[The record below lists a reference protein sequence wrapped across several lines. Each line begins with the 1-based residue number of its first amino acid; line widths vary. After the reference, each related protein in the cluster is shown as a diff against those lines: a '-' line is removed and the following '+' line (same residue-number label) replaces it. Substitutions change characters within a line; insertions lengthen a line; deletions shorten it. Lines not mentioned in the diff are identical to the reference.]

1 MTGAFEEINNITRVD
16 GLFIADRDDII
27 TYNIVGKGERSFVNI
42 DISSR
47 DYVQRTRES
56 SSSVISEGYRGI
68 DGILRIAITYPI
80 VNRDTNQ
87 YIGLVGVQMPAVE
100 FFRRYGNVYDI
111 ESQYLA
117 VLDRGSIQ
125 LAHPVES
132 FIGTPFFGNLTQE
145 ATGNNSILNNLI
157 QTVMSGQAGS
167 AIYEFRN
174 QERLNTGY
182 PISMGARPE
191 YFIFM
196 ITPTEEIYAHI
207 SDVLFAERLKMLS
220 LIIGAAAAIFVLIIF
235 LVKWNGILNSQV
247 KRRTK
252 ELEESND
259 QLKYHDKLKEEFVN
273 TAAHELRTPIQPILG
288 VSELLTSEASDPKL
302 LRSLDIITRNAKRL
316 QRLADDVLD
325 VSRIESES
333 LVLRK
338 QRINLNDL
346 LDSIVQE
353 YRDRIGKQNYNKMGE
368 NTVES
373 SVRPVDIDISYRHPQ
388 VEVWISADKVRLV
401 QVITN
406 LLDNS
411 MKFIQSTRK
420 IERKKPDQISIVSVI
435 KDNRVEVS
443 VSDTGPGID
452 PEVAPRLFTK
462 FASKSFSGTGLG
474 LFLSKK
480 IIEAHGGTISARN
493 NDSGIGA
500 IFAFSF
506 PIAE

>member
-1 MTGAFEEINNITRVD
+1 
-16 GLFIADRDDII
+16 
-27 TYNIVGKGERSFVNI
+27 
-42 DISSR
+42 
-47 DYVQRTRES
+47 
-56 SSSVISEGYRGI
+56 
-68 DGILRIAITYPI
+68 
-80 VNRDTNQ
+80 
-87 YIGLVGVQMPAVE
+87 
-100 FFRRYGNVYDI
+100 
-111 ESQYLA
+111 
-117 VLDRGSIQ
+117 
-125 LAHPVES
+125 
-132 FIGTPFFGNLTQE
+132 
-145 ATGNNSILNNLI
+145 
-157 QTVMSGQAGS
+157 
-167 AIYEFRN
+167 
-174 QERLNTGY
+174 
-182 PISMGARPE
+182 
-191 YFIFM
+191 
-196 ITPTEEIYAHI
+196 
-207 SDVLFAERLKMLS
+207 
-220 LIIGAAAAIFVLIIF
+220 
-235 LVKWNGILNSQV
+235 
-247 KRRTK
+247 
-252 ELEESND
+252 
-259 QLKYHDKLKEEFVN
+259 
-273 TAAHELRTPIQPILG
+273 
-288 VSELLTSEASDPKL
+288 
-302 LRSLDIITRNAKRL
+302 
-316 QRLADDVLD
+316 
-325 VSRIESES
+325 
-333 LVLRK
+333 
-338 QRINLNDL
+338 
-346 LDSIVQE
+346 
-353 YRDRIGKQNYNKMGE
+353 MGE